1 MAKKSKEIGMDLY
14 YMNNG
19 QARKENI
26 EDLMKKKKQ
35 NEREKRIK
43 QNKMQ
48 RQDNDF
54 DLDTETVINMTN
66 KNKIKKEQEKRKELN
81 KKEIKRRKRIKKIKF
96 VLKIVILIAVIAG
109 GTAFA
114 LISPIFN
121 IKDIQVINNSQV
133 NSDTIVSLSGIKTGQ
148 NIFRFLKSKSIEKIK
163 ENPYIENI
171 KIHRKLPSTIQIDVE
186 ERTPTYSIDYVGK
199 YALINN
205 KGYILEIVEDNR
217 GLPIILNSITAQEE
231 ISAGQRLKDEDLEKL
246 GDILKIMSS
255 AKDNNLDTQV
265 TNIDIKDKN
274 NYSIYLEQEKKTI
287 HLGDT
292 SNLSNKML
300 YILAIIE
307 QEKDKA
313 GDIFVNGDLNNKFQP
328 YFREK
333 VYDVVIPR
341 NIKLSEAPSEGL
353 NIFDYDAHSEGAKAY
368 AKLAKEVV
376 KRNGRK

>member
-35 NEREKRIK
+35 KEREKRIK

-121 IKDIQVINNSQV
+121 IKDIQVINNIQV

-205 KGYILEIVEDNR
+205 QGYILEIVEDNR

-333 VYDVVIPR
+333 V
-341 NIKLSEAPSEGL
+341 
-353 NIFDYDAHSEGAKAY
+353 
-368 AKLAKEVV
+368 
-376 KRNGRK
+376 

>member
-35 NEREKRIK
+35 KEREKRIK

-81 KKEIKRRKRIKKIKF
+81 KKEIKRRKIIKKIKF

-121 IKDIQVINNSQV
+121 IKDIQVINNIQV

-205 KGYILEIVEDNR
+205 QGYILEIVEDNR

-333 VYDVVIPR
+333 V
-341 NIKLSEAPSEGL
+341 
-353 NIFDYDAHSEGAKAY
+353 
-368 AKLAKEVV
+368 
-376 KRNGRK
+376 

>member
-35 NEREKRIK
+35 KEREKRIK

-48 RQDNDF
+48 RQNNDF

-81 KKEIKRRKRIKKIKF
+81 KKEIKRRKRIKKIKC

-121 IKDIQVINNSQV
+121 IKDIQVMNNSQV

-163 ENPYIENI
+163 
-171 KIHRKLPSTIQIDVE
+171 
-186 ERTPTYSIDYVGK
+186 
-199 YALINN
+199 
-205 KGYILEIVEDNR
+205 
-217 GLPIILNSITAQEE
+217 
-231 ISAGQRLKDEDLEKL
+231 
-246 GDILKIMSS
+246 
-255 AKDNNLDTQV
+255 
-265 TNIDIKDKN
+265 
-274 NYSIYLEQEKKTI
+274 
-287 HLGDT
+287 
-292 SNLSNKML
+292 
-300 YILAIIE
+300 
-307 QEKDKA
+307 
-313 GDIFVNGDLNNKFQP
+313 
-328 YFREK
+328 
-333 VYDVVIPR
+333 
-341 NIKLSEAPSEGL
+341 
-353 NIFDYDAHSEGAKAY
+353 
-368 AKLAKEVV
+368 
-376 KRNGRK
+376 

>member
-35 NEREKRIK
+35 KEREKRIK

-121 IKDIQVINNSQV
+121 IKDIQVMNNSQV

-205 KGYILEIVEDNR
+205 QGYILEIVEDNR

-333 VYDVVIPR
+333 V
-341 NIKLSEAPSEGL
+341 
-353 NIFDYDAHSEGAKAY
+353 
-368 AKLAKEVV
+368 
-376 KRNGRK
+376 

>member
-14 YMNNG
+14 YMNNR

-35 NEREKRIK
+35 KEREKRIK

-48 RQDNDF
+48 RQNNDF

-148 NIFRFLKSKSIEKIK
+148 NIFKFLKSKSIEKIK

-205 KGYILEIVEDNR
+205 QGYILEIVEDNR

-333 VYDVVIPR
+333 V
-341 NIKLSEAPSEGL
+341 
-353 NIFDYDAHSEGAKAY
+353 
-368 AKLAKEVV
+368 
-376 KRNGRK
+376 

>member
-35 NEREKRIK
+35 KEREKRIK

-148 NIFRFLKSKSIEKIK
+148 NIFRFLESKSIEKIK

-205 KGYILEIVEDNR
+205 QGYILEIVEDNR

-333 VYDVVIPR
+333 V
-341 NIKLSEAPSEGL
+341 
-353 NIFDYDAHSEGAKAY
+353 
-368 AKLAKEVV
+368 
-376 KRNGRK
+376 

>member
-35 NEREKRIK
+35 KEREKRIK

-171 KIHRKLPSTIQIDVE
+171 KIHRKLPSTIQIDAE

-205 KGYILEIVEDNR
+205 QGYILEIVEDNR

-333 VYDVVIPR
+333 V
-341 NIKLSEAPSEGL
+341 
-353 NIFDYDAHSEGAKAY
+353 
-368 AKLAKEVV
+368 
-376 KRNGRK
+376 

>member
-35 NEREKRIK
+35 KEREKRIK

-48 RQDNDF
+48 RQNNDF

-96 VLKIVILIAVIAG
+96 VLKIVILIALIAG

-121 IKDIQVINNSQV
+121 IKDIQVINNIQV

-205 KGYILEIVEDNR
+205 QGYILEIVEDNR

-333 VYDVVIPR
+333 V
-341 NIKLSEAPSEGL
+341 
-353 NIFDYDAHSEGAKAY
+353 
-368 AKLAKEVV
+368 
-376 KRNGRK
+376 

>member
-35 NEREKRIK
+35 KEREKRIK

-48 RQDNDF
+48 RQNNDF

-205 KGYILEIVEDNR
+205 QGYILEIVEDNR

-255 AKDNNLDTQV
+255 AKDNNLVTQV

-300 YILAIIE
+300 YILDIIE

-333 VYDVVIPR
+333 V
-341 NIKLSEAPSEGL
+341 
-353 NIFDYDAHSEGAKAY
+353 
-368 AKLAKEVV
+368 
-376 KRNGRK
+376 

>member
-35 NEREKRIK
+35 KEREKRIK

-81 KKEIKRRKRIKKIKF
+81 KKEIKKRKRIKKIKF

-205 KGYILEIVEDNR
+205 QGYILEIVEDNR

-255 AKDNNLDTQV
+255 AKDNNLVTQV

-333 VYDVVIPR
+333 V
-341 NIKLSEAPSEGL
+341 
-353 NIFDYDAHSEGAKAY
+353 
-368 AKLAKEVV
+368 
-376 KRNGRK
+376 

>member
-35 NEREKRIK
+35 KEREKRIK

-96 VLKIVILIAVIAG
+96 VLKIVILIALIAG

-121 IKDIQVINNSQV
+121 IKDIQVINNIQV

-205 KGYILEIVEDNR
+205 QGYILEIVEDNR

-333 VYDVVIPR
+333 V
-341 NIKLSEAPSEGL
+341 
-353 NIFDYDAHSEGAKAY
+353 
-368 AKLAKEVV
+368 
-376 KRNGRK
+376 

>member
-35 NEREKRIK
+35 KEREKRIK

-199 YALINN
+199 SALINN
-205 KGYILEIVEDNR
+205 QGYILEIVEDNR

-333 VYDVVIPR
+333 V
-341 NIKLSEAPSEGL
+341 
-353 NIFDYDAHSEGAKAY
+353 
-368 AKLAKEVV
+368 
-376 KRNGRK
+376 

>member
-35 NEREKRIK
+35 KEREKRIK

-48 RQDNDF
+48 RQNNDF

-121 IKDIQVINNSQV
+121 IKDIQVMNNSQV

-199 YALINN
+199 SALINN
-205 KGYILEIVEDNR
+205 QGYILEIVEDNR

-333 VYDVVIPR
+333 V
-341 NIKLSEAPSEGL
+341 
-353 NIFDYDAHSEGAKAY
+353 
-368 AKLAKEVV
+368 
-376 KRNGRK
+376 

>member
-35 NEREKRIK
+35 KEREKRIK

-81 KKEIKRRKRIKKIKF
+81 KKEIKKRKRIKKIKF

-205 KGYILEIVEDNR
+205 QGYILEIVEDNR

-333 VYDVVIPR
+333 V
-341 NIKLSEAPSEGL
+341 
-353 NIFDYDAHSEGAKAY
+353 
-368 AKLAKEVV
+368 
-376 KRNGRK
+376 

>member
-35 NEREKRIK
+35 KEREKRIK

-48 RQDNDF
+48 RQNNDF

-121 IKDIQVINNSQV
+121 IKDIQVMNNSQV
-133 NSDTIVSLSGIKTGQ
+133 NSDTIVSLSGIKTRQ

-205 KGYILEIVEDNR
+205 QGYILEIVEDNR

-255 AKDNNLDTQV
+255 AKDNNLVTQV

-333 VYDVVIPR
+333 V
-341 NIKLSEAPSEGL
+341 
-353 NIFDYDAHSEGAKAY
+353 
-368 AKLAKEVV
+368 
-376 KRNGRK
+376 

>member
-35 NEREKRIK
+35 KEREKRIK

-96 VLKIVILIAVIAG
+96 VLKIVILIALIAG

-205 KGYILEIVEDNR
+205 QGYILEIVEDNR

-333 VYDVVIPR
+333 V
-341 NIKLSEAPSEGL
+341 
-353 NIFDYDAHSEGAKAY
+353 
-368 AKLAKEVV
+368 
-376 KRNGRK
+376 